1 MKHRHPWHRHRYFR
15 DSIPGYRRKRKSV
28 LGPVI
33 GSFIFFS
40 MVFFAV
46 VGAITILTR
55 TTPLETEFPLWGILL
70 VLCSLA
76 IFIPLAFTAA
86 GLFFFK
92 KLGQPIINVMAA
104 ADAVA
109 DGNLSVRVPEDGTRE
124 LQQLASSFN
133 RMAEQLEVNDVQR
146 KQLTADIA
154 HELRSPLHVIRGNL
168 EGILDGVYSADRKH
182 LENTLL
188 ETSKLTRLIEDLQT
202 LSLGDSKQLELN
214 FETLDLSDIIND
226 TQTSFNPA
234 AQSKDIELRIS
245 IDSNP
250 GGYPFVGDA
259 LRLNQAL
266 NNLVSN
272 SLRHTP
278 TGGKI
283 NIRLQLEG
291 GNYVL
296 SVEDTGEGIPEA
308 DQAFVFERFWRGDRA
323 RTRSSLT
330 GSGLGLPISK
340 QIMEA
345 HGGRIAFTSK
355 PGQGTR
361 FFIYLENPFPAEPS
375 GRRG

>member
-1 MKHRHPWHRHRYFR
+1 
-15 DSIPGYRRKRKSV
+15 
-28 LGPVI
+28 VI

-70 VLCSLA
+70 ILCSLA
-76 IFIPLAFTAA
+76 VFIPLAFTAA

-92 KLGQPIINVMAA
+92 KLGKPIITIMAA

-109 DGNLSVRVPEDGTRE
+109 DGDLSVRVPEDGTRE
-124 LQQLASSFN
+124 LQQLANSFN
-133 RMAEQLEVNDVQR
+133 SMAEQLEVNDKQR

-168 EGILDGVYSADRKH
+168 EGILDGVYTADREH

-202 LSLGDSKQLELN
+202 LSLGDNKQLELN
-214 FETLDLSDIIND
+214 FETLDLTDIIND
-226 TQTSFNPA
+226 TKTSFTPA
-234 AQSKDIELRIS
+234 ARSRDIELCTS

-250 GGYPFVGDA
+250 GGFPFVGDA

-266 NNLVSN
+266 SNLVSN

-278 TGGKI
+278 AGGMV
-283 NIRLQLEG
+283 NIGLHLEG
-291 GNYVL
+291 RHYVL
-296 SVEDTGEGIPEA
+296 SVEDTGEGIPKA

-323 RTRSSLT
+323 RTRSSLS

-340 QIMEA
+340 QIVEA
-345 HGGRIAFTSK
+345 LGGRIAFTSK
-355 PGQGTR
+355 PGRGTR
-361 FFIYLENPFPAEPS
+361 FFIYLENPYPAEPS